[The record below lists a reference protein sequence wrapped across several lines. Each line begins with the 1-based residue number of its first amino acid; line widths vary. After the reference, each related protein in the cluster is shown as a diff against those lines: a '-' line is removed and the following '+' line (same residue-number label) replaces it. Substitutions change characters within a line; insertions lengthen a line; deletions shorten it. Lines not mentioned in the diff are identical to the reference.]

1 MAKIIFFEIETWEE
15 PIFKANFP
23 QDEVIFS
30 TKVLELY
37 QEYDKNMFDAE
48 VLSTFV
54 FSQLTSKLLS
64 LFSNLKCI
72 VTRSTGYDHI
82 DIDYCKEKGIIV
94 SNVPQYGVHTI
105 VEHTFALMLALSRKI
120 VLSVERTR
128 KGNFDLEGL
137 QGMELY
143 GKTLGV
149 IGTGNIG
156 NVVCQIAL
164 GFGMKVIAYNRHPE
178 EELEKLGVQF
188 VSLDALLAQSDI
200 ATIHLP
206 YVPETKHLINLQN
219 IEKMKKGSLLINT
232 ARGPIV
238 ETQAILTGLE
248 KGILSGA
255 GLDVLE
261 EECGIR
267 EEKELLTSA
276 FSESCD
282 LKTQLMDHILLNR
295 DDVIVTPHNAFH
307 SKEAMDHILQTT
319 VENIQ
324 GFLAG
329 KPQSVV
335 SK

>member
-15 PIFKANFP
+15 PILKANFP

-164 GFGMKVIAYNRHPE
+164 G
-178 EELEKLGVQF
+178 
-188 VSLDALLAQSDI
+188 
-200 ATIHLP
+200 
-206 YVPETKHLINLQN
+206 
-219 IEKMKKGSLLINT
+219 
-232 ARGPIV
+232 
-238 ETQAILTGLE
+238 
-248 KGILSGA
+248 
-255 GLDVLE
+255 
-261 EECGIR
+261 
-267 EEKELLTSA
+267 
-276 FSESCD
+276 
-282 LKTQLMDHILLNR
+282 
-295 DDVIVTPHNAFH
+295 
-307 SKEAMDHILQTT
+307 
-319 VENIQ
+319 
-324 GFLAG
+324 
-329 KPQSVV
+329 
-335 SK
+335 